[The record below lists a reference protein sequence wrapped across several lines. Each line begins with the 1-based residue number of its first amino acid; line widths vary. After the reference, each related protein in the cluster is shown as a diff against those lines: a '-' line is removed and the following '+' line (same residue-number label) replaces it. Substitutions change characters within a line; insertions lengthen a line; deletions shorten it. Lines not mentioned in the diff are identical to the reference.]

1 MLDILSPSP
10 MGISISNITVND
22 LTGNGIFD
30 ILMRSVNTH
39 IAQEYQANRLQGKE
53 YATVY
58 LGALNS
64 VLQLAIQFGLAV
76 DKTNLE
82 LLNQTKQLE
91 IAEQQRLNLLQ
102 EGLNLVDQ
110 RALLVAQRA
119 LLVAQTETAVQQ
131 GLNLVDERLTSAK
144 ARLRTD
150 AEITLINQKTA
161 TETAQVDGAGVTEDS
176 VIGKQN
182 TLYTAQIDGVK
193 QDAVQKAAQIL
204 IGTWNARRTTD
215 DTTPAS
221 YENRL
226 EDLSIGNV
234 VAKMMT
240 GISVDLPPAP
250 LHPTPRPQ
258 DL

>member
-102 EGLNLVDQ
+102 EGLNLV
-110 RALLVAQRA
+110 AQRA

-215 DTTPAS
+215 DTTAAS

-250 LHPTPRPQ
+250 IHPTPRPQ

>member
-102 EGLNLVDQ
+102 EGLNLV
-110 RALLVAQRA
+110 AQRA

-204 IGTWNARRTTD
+204 ISTWNARRTTD
-215 DTTPAS
+215 DTTEAS

-250 LHPTPRPQ
+250 IHPTPRPQ

>member
-102 EGLNLVDQ
+102 EGLNLV
-110 RALLVAQRA
+110 AQRA

-215 DTTPAS
+215 DTTEAS

-250 LHPTPRPQ
+250 IHPTPRPQ